1 VTERKPSWSRTSALL
16 PDLACFQ
23 RQFAA
28 TIDRPIDGAM
38 AVYRNTVIHGAV
50 EALAANYPVVA
61 QIVGEGMFEGIAV
74 EFVAAYPPSTPVLA
88 LYGAKFAEWLEPQ
101 PWAADLPYLADVAR
115 VERLHVE
122 SLTATDEEPLTSAD
136 DADLSNLKLKLHP
149 ALRFNWLPTPA
160 MSIWL
165 AHQQVIPSAFEP
177 EWKHEGAL
185 FARPAPFLM
194 HKLRIGRAAHRILFG
209 IRLGEAVGVSV
220 AVAARLYPE
229 CDSAALFASLL
240 NLGAFLAPAPERN

>member
-1 VTERKPSWSRTSALL
+1 ML

-28 TIDRPIDGAM
+28 TIDQPVGGAM

-61 QIVGEGMFEGIAV
+61 QIVGEEMFEGIAV
-74 EFVAAYPPSTPVLA
+74 EFASAQPPRTPVLA
-88 LYGAKFAEWLEPQ
+88 LYGVAFAEWIEHQ
-101 PWAADLPYLADVAR
+101 AWVGDLPYLADVAR

-122 SLTATDEEPLTSAD
+122 SLSAADAEPLESVE
-136 DADLSNLKLKLHP
+136 ADLATLRLKLHP
-149 ALRFNWLPTPA
+149 ALRFNWLQTPA
-160 MSIWL
+160 MTIWL
-165 AHQQVIPSAFEP
+165 AHQQAVPSAIEP

-185 FARPAPFLM
+185 FARPAAFLM
-194 HKLRIGRAAHRILFG
+194 HKLRIGRPAHRILFG
-209 IRLGEAVGVSV
+209 IRLGEEVGASL
-220 AVAARLYPE
+220 AAAARLYPD
-229 CDSAALFASLL
+229 CDGVALFASLL

>member
-1 VTERKPSWSRTSALL
+1 ML

-28 TIDRPIDGAM
+28 TIEQPIGGAM
-38 AVYRNTVIHGAV
+38 AVYRNTMIHGAV
-50 EALAANYPVVA
+50 EALADNYPVVG
-61 QIVGEGMFEGIAV
+61 QIVGEEMFEGIAV
-74 EFVAAYPPSTPVLA
+74 EFASAHPPRTPVLA
-88 LYGAKFAEWLEPQ
+88 LYGETFAEWIEQQ

-122 SLTATDEEPLTSAD
+122 SFTAADGEPLTIID
-136 DADLSNLKLKLHP
+136 DAGRATLKLKLHP
-149 ALRFNWLPTPA
+149 ALRFNWLQTPA

-165 AHQQVIPSAFEP
+165 AHQQAMPSEIEP

-194 HKLRIGRAAHRILFG
+194 HKLRIGRPAHRILVG
-209 IRLGEAVGVSV
+209 IRLGETVGASLAAAV
-220 AVAARLYPE
+220 RLYPD
-229 CDSAALFASLL
+229 CDGAALFASLV
-240 NLGAFLAPAPERN
+240 NLGAFLAPTPQRN